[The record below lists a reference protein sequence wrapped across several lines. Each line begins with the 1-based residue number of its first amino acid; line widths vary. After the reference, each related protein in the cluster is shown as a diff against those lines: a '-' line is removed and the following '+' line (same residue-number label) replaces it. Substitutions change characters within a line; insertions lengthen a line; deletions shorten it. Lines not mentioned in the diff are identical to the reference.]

1 MKANWK
7 DLLANR
13 TVQKHSTS
21 KQEIES
27 LRELVSRDLK
37 DANIGELSP
46 DRRFA
51 TAYNAVLQLSKMA
64 IVCAGYRVATGV
76 GHHQKTFEAVRAAV
90 SCMPVTPLT
99 DYFET
104 CRRRRNKIDYDGAE
118 IVSGTEVAELLEKAH
133 EFQKMIENWISDNYP
148 TYKETR

>member
-1 MKANWK
+1 M
-7 DLLANR
+7 
-13 TVQKHSTS
+13 QKHSTS
-21 KQEIES
+21 TQEIES
-27 LRELVSRDLK
+27 LRALVDRDLK

-64 IVCAGYRVATGV
+64 TACAGYRVSTGA
-76 GHHQKTFEAVRAAV
+76 GHHQKTFEAVKTAV
-90 SCMPVTPLT
+90 SSMPIAPLT

-118 IVSGTEVAELLEKAH
+118 VVSGTEVAELLENAH
-133 EFQKMIENWISDNYP
+133 EFKKLIENWISDNYP